1 MVAHLYFDY
10 RDQDYQSTENM
21 LASLLKQL
29 AIPLR
34 ELPKA
39 TFELYQRLKGKQ
51 RRPQQPELEQALLLI
66 CQDYDR
72 VFFIID
78 ALDECDTNRH
88 RKAFLKALETF
99 RTNSSPSIFIT
110 SRSYPDDIKKFLESS
125 PQIIIGADN
134 EDLQRYIQREIG
146 NSDNADVINEEF
158 RKEIVKTVS
167 QAAQKMCVKRS
178 PVNC

>member
-1 MVAHLYFDY
+1 
-10 RDQDYQSTENM
+10 M

-39 TFELYQRLKGKQ
+39 TFELYQKLKGQQ
-51 RRPQQPELEQALLLI
+51 RPPQQQELEQALLLI

-78 ALDECDTNRH
+78 ALDECEANSH
-88 RKAFLKALETF
+88 RKAFLVALESF
-99 RTNSSPSIFIT
+99 RTNSSSSIFIT
-110 SRSYPDDIKKFLESS
+110 SRSYPDDIKRFLESS
-125 PQIIIGADN
+125 PQIIISADD
-134 EDLQRYIQREIG
+134 EDLRRYIEREIG

-158 RKEIVKTVS
+158 GKEIVTTVS
-167 QAAQKMCVKRS
+167 QAAQKMCVQRS
-178 PVNC
+178 PVKC